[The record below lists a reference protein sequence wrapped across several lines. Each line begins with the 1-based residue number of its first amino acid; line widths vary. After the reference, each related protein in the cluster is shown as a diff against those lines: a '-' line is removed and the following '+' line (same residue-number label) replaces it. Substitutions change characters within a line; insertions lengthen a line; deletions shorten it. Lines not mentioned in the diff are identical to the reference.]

1 MEHDDGLEANEG
13 REEVEEML
21 GSSEEA
27 AMVMQLLG
35 SGWAGLVI

>member
-27 AMVMQLLG
+27 AMVMQLWLW
-35 SGWAGLVI
+35 GWS